1 LQNLTYSNTP
11 TTVTAEE
18 QENLWAQY
26 YNLYQMFLRYDS
38 ETGLIY
44 VQEGSNDTWR
54 LLNFQTDN
62 ADGDYLLANGA
73 INKFKIPGKFSQ
85 PQLESTQW
93 KFILTTQGVNLSTG
107 PIAAYETALTVYAR
121 KNIV

>member
-1 LQNLTYSNTP
+1 
-11 TTVTAEE
+11 
-18 QENLWAQY
+18 
-26 YNLYQMFLRYDS
+26 
-38 ETGLIY
+38 
-44 VQEGSNDTWR
+44 

-62 ADGDYLLANGA
+62 DDGDYLLTSGV

-93 KFILTTQGVNLSTG
+93 KFILTAQGVNLSTG